1 MSDVVLWS
9 QTKLVV
15 KGQDFGLQ
23 PAARLCLI
31 YLAGTYQL
39 EQERGCAASL
49 KLENMQLISYLNIFY
64 YLSDDLCVS
73 RLKYF
78 FLLISRTEQRDGKQ
92 CCYCCV
98 WVTEQN
104 QKTWVNLSRAE
115 LISPTSDTQG
125 KLMEATDW
133 LLLRILK
140 NNTWIKSDKHH
151 ADYDTCNHYPKHTT
165 LYST

>member
-49 KLENMQLISYLNIFY
+49 KLENMQLISYLNIF
-64 YLSDDLCVS
+64 
-73 RLKYF
+73 
-78 FLLISRTEQRDGKQ
+78 T
-92 CCYCCV
+92 
-98 WVTEQN
+98 T
-104 QKTWVNLSRAE
+104 
-115 LISPTSDTQG
+115 TSSSLQT
-125 KLMEATDW
+125 
-133 LLLRILK
+133 LRIVVQVI
-140 NNTWIKSDKHH
+140 WHVRH
-151 ADYDTCNHYPKHTT
+151 
-165 LYST
+165 